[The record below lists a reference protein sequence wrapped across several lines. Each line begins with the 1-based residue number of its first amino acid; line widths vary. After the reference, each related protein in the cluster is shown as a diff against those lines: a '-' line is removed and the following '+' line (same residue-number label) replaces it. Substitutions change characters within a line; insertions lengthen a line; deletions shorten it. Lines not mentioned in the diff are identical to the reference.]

1 MDRLEAMTTL
11 LAVVDTGSL
20 SAASRRLHTPLTTV
34 SRRVSELEAHLR
46 TRLLNRTT
54 RRLTL
59 TDAGGAYV
67 AACRRILDQVD
78 EAERTAAGEYQAPRG
93 ELTVTAPMVLGRVHL
108 VPVVAGFME
117 AYPEVKLNLRLSDRV
132 LDLQEEH
139 VDVAVRIGELPDSP
153 MLARKL
159 GTLRRIVCASPDYLA
174 RRGVPDRPEQIDG
187 HECVIFHGF
196 ERPEGW
202 AFAGKSGTRLVPTHS
217 RITLDTAEAVVE
229 AGIAGMGLIRVFC
242 YHVIPAIRQG
252 KLTPLL
258 VDYELAGPPVYI
270 VHPGGGLMPLKV
282 RAFLDYSA
290 PRLQARLAAF
300 AQ

>member
-20 SAASRRLHTPLTTV
+20 SAASRRLHMPLTTV
-34 SRRVSELEAHLR
+34 SRRISELEAHLR

-59 TDAGGAYV
+59 TDAGDAYV
-67 AACRRILDQVD
+67 AACRRIVEQLE
-78 EAERTAAGEYQAPRG
+78 EAERVAAGEYQAPRG
-93 ELTVTAPMVLGRVHL
+93 ELTVTAPMVFGRVHV

-117 AYPEVKLNLRLSDRV
+117 AYPDVKLDLRLSDRV

-139 VDVAVRIGELPDSP
+139 VDVAVRIGELPDSA

-159 GTLRRIVCASPDYLA
+159 GTLRRIVCASPDYLE
-174 RRGVPDRPEQIDG
+174 RCGVPDTPEDIAG
-187 HECVIFHGF
+187 HECVVFRGF

-202 AFAGKSGTRLVPTHS
+202 AFAGKSGKATVPVRS

-229 AGIAGMGLIRVFC
+229 AGIAGIGLIRVFC
-242 YHVIPAIRQG
+242 YHVIPTIRQG
-252 KLTPLL
+252 KLKALL
-258 VDYELAGPPVYI
+258 VDFELAGPPVHI
-270 VHPGGGLMPLKV
+270 LHPGGGLMPLKV
-282 RAFLDYSA
+282 RAFLDYSTA
-290 PRLQARLAAF
+290 RLQARVAASV
-300 AQ
+300 